1 VENTREKACRHDL
14 QLRIRDAPK
23 VSAFARGAALE
34 DDRGVDGS
42 LTAAGLARRQA
53 VLDLEGTARLPLLFA
68 RKRAKMARSAHAFFR
83 GCSPLFYEVLAA
95 RPKPTLEGHGHIVG
109 DMHVENV
116 GAYRGE
122 SGTVVFDLNDF
133 DDAATGPWWADV
145 LRLTVST
152 LLAARELGRSGTDA
166 LRAAQAMAAGWRAGL
181 EGDAPGGVLPREIE
195 RLVRRAEQRT
205 DAELLAGRAPETGGR
220 RAFVRGERYVD
231 LPPELRARVGALVGA
246 YVLALGSRAPRH
258 AADWRVEDAAWRV
271 AGTGSLGVIRIAI
284 VVTRTG
290 GADRLIELKEARR
303 SALRGAFTAS
313 GAEPADRAEAVVEAA
328 RALVVDPPRLLAAV
342 SGPPSFVGRRL
353 FPQEDKLAVDGG
365 IDSVEAVVR
374 QVGWRLG
381 RAHRRGAS
389 EVPTRPWS
397 DRDLSGILDEAV
409 ELAGLF
415 ESVYLAY
422 CRA

>member
-1 VENTREKACRHDL
+1 M
-14 QLRIRDAPK
+14 
-23 VSAFARGAALE
+23 
-34 DDRGVDGS
+34 
-42 LTAAGLARRQA
+42 
-53 VLDLEGTARLPLLFA
+53 LDLEATARLPLMFA

-83 GCSPLFYEVLAA
+83 GCSPLFYELLAA
-95 RPKPTLEGHGHIVG
+95 RPEPALEGHGYIVG

-122 SGTVVFDLNDF
+122 SGAVVFDLNDF

-152 LLAARELGRSGTDA
+152 LLAARGLGRSGADA
-166 LRAAQAMAAGWRAGL
+166 LRAAEAMAAGWRAGL
-181 EGDAPGGVLPREIE
+181 AGDAPGVLPREIE

-205 DAELLAGRAPETGGR
+205 DAELLAGRTLVTGGR
-220 RAFVRGERYVD
+220 RAFVRGERYID
-231 LPPELRARVGALVGA
+231 LAPELRARVGALVGA

-284 VVTRTG
+284 VVSRTG
-290 GADRLIELKEARR
+290 GVDRLIELKEARR

-313 GAEPADRAEAVVEAA
+313 GSEPADRAEAVVEAA
-328 RALVVDPPRLLAAV
+328 RALVADPPRLLAAV

-353 FPQEDKLAVDGG
+353 FPQEDKLAFDGG
-365 IDSVEAVVR
+365 IESVEAVVR

-389 EVPTRPWS
+389 EVPARPWS
-397 DRDLSGILDEAV
+397 DRDLSGILDQAV

-422 CRA
+422 CRDAVRGPEPRPS